1 MNRGIREK
9 ICIFAQIKACSTAWA
24 LPISEIG
31 FVFHDSAQHFWGSPK
46 FIQHSPPPPKYPTM
60 PTIFPRPTKAILA
73 LTLLAATLLASGCQ
87 SKYGDAS
94 DRRIADEEKAEI
106 LLNDARAALKA
117 GDYAAAKSKVKT
129 MRQDYPYALACRK
142 AGILLMDSI
151 ELMVAK
157 SDTTQEDRE
166 MRINFYLKKLRHDHA
181 ELSKGN
187 P

>member
-1 MNRGIREK
+1 MP
-9 ICIFAQIKACSTAWA
+9 T
-24 LPISEIG
+24 SETG
-31 FVFHDSAQHFWGSPK
+31 FVFHGNVPHLLGSPK
-46 FIQHSPPPPKYPTM
+46 FIPHSSFPKFPTM
-60 PTIFPRPTKAILA
+60 PTIFPQPTKAILA
-73 LTLLAATLLASGCQ
+73 LTLLVATLLASGCQ

-117 GDYAAAKSKVKT
+117 GDYAGAKSKVKT

>member
-1 MNRGIREK
+1 
-9 ICIFAQIKACSTAWA
+9 
-24 LPISEIG
+24 
-31 FVFHDSAQHFWGSPK
+31 
-46 FIQHSPPPPKYPTM
+46 M

-117 GDYAAAKSKVKT
+117 GDYAGAKSKVKT

-166 MRINFYLKKLRHDHA
+166 MRINFYLKKLRHDHT